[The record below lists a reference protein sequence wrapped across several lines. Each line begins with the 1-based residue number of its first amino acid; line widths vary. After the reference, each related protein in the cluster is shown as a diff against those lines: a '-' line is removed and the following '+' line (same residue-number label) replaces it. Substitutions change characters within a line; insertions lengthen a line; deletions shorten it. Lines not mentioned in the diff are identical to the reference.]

1 MPDVAAV
8 LKEEI
13 RRLARKEVKQLVS
26 SLEKDNRLLK
36 KTVSA
41 QRKRL
46 DRIEKQVRNRQAAA
60 VADSAET
67 DAADDAAEGSRAR
80 ISAKAIRELR
90 QKFGMSREAFGKL
103 LGVSSQS
110 IYQWERQEGRLN
122 LRSRT
127 KAAVVDVRKMG
138 KREANRMLEQTGESA
153 PDTPAKD
160 ETAPAPKRRGRRK
173 AADKASAPTGGK
185 RRGRPRKQR

>member
-46 DRIEKQVRNRQAAA
+46 DRLEKQVRNRQAAA
-60 VADSAET
+60 VADSAEA

-138 KREANRMLEQTGESA
+138 KREASRMLEQMGESA
-153 PDTPAKD
+153 PDTTAKD
-160 ETAPAPKRRGRRK
+160 ETASAPKRRGRRK
-173 AADKASAPTGGK
+173 AADKAAAPAGVK